1 MEESMSIMDELEEKF
16 KIEQN
21 MKKELLGERD
31 MMNNAIRGL
40 NGNILALTEKNNS
53 LLSELERYSN
63 VQIEINEYHLKIK
76 SMTQ

>member
-1 MEESMSIMDELEEKF
+1 MDELEEKF

>member
-1 MEESMSIMDELEEKF
+1 MSIMDELEEKF